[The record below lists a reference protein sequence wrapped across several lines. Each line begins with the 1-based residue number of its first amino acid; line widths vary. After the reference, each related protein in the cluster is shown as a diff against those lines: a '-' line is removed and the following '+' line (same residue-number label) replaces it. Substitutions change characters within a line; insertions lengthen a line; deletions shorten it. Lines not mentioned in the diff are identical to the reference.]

1 MSELVERHQLTEPYQ
16 FYFSKLGENWN
27 EGGWVRIDYQKW
39 LVIVIERINAE
50 IARAR
55 NIQSVE
61 AN

>member
-1 MSELVERHQLTEPYQ
+1 MSELVERHQLTEPCQ
-16 FYFSKLGENWN
+16 FYFSKLGKNWN